1 MSTKVKKN
9 FFYCRLFKEIKSFKY
24 TFKFLLVVIEA
35 NVQEHCA
42 SKLHEV
48 PLSPAVE

>member
-1 MSTKVKKN
+1 MTNHSKKE
-9 FFYCRLFKEIKSFKY
+9 FFLLPAVYRDQIFKY